1 MEESEIRPVPRC
13 RKNSIDYGNDAYC
26 HLHPV
31 MSELIV
37 LSFDSEDGASKV
49 RDRLNQLR
57 KEELVTLADACV
69 VSRNKK
75 GKLKFK
81 QARNLVG
88 EGAFGG
94 MFWGAL
100 IGLLFLNPLAGIAIG
115 TVVGGLTGKFGD
127 IGIDDEFMKEVSEAV
142 GPTESALFL
151 LVDEWSE
158 ERVLEEL
165 KQYDPEV
172 LRTNLSPEDE
182 DNLKAAFGAQ

>member
-1 MEESEIRPVPRC
+1 
-13 RKNSIDYGNDAYC
+13 
-26 HLHPV
+26 

-37 LSFDSEDGASKV
+37 LSFDSQDGAKNV
-49 RDRLNQLR
+49 RDRLYELR
-57 KEELVTLADACV
+57 KEELITLADACV

-75 GKLKFK
+75 GRLKFK

-88 EGAFGG
+88 EGAMGG

-100 IGLLFLNPLAGIAIG
+100 VGLLFLNPLAGAAVGSVI
-115 TVVGGLTGKFGD
+115 GGLTGKFGD
-127 IGIDDEFMKEVSEAV
+127 IGVDDSFLKEVSESL
-142 GPTESALFL
+142 GEEESALFM

-165 KQYDPEV
+165 KAHNPEV

-182 DNLKAAFGAQ
+182 DNLRAAFGGE

>member
-1 MEESEIRPVPRC
+1 MSSRTINPE
-13 RKNSIDYGNDAYC
+13 N
-26 HLHPV
+26 

-37 LSFDSEDGASKV
+37 LSFDSQDGASNV
-49 RDRLNQLR
+49 RERLYQLR
-57 KEELVTLADACV
+57 KEELVSLADACV
-69 VSRNKK
+69 VSRNQK

-100 IGLLFLNPLAGIAIG
+100 VGLLFLNPLAGIAIG

-127 IGIDDEFMKEVSEAV
+127 VGIDDKFMKEVSESV
-142 GPTESALFL
+142 GPGESALFM
-151 LVDEWSE
+151 LVNEWSE

-165 KQYDPEV
+165 KEYDPEV

-182 DNLKAAFGAQ
+182 DNLKAAFGAA